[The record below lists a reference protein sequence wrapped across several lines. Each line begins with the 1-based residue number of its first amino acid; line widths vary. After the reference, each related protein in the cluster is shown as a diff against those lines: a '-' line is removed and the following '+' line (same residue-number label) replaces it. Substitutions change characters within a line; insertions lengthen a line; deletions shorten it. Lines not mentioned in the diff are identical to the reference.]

1 MEGLGSA
8 FITFTIEGYE
18 SLLKEGKSKKE
29 EEAFAKQRTKDKRHK
44 LRLRIKIRTKATVAL
59 HMLSTARKGETK
71 VLSKN

>member
-18 SLLKEGKSKKE
+18 SLLKECKYKKE

-44 LRLRIKIRTKATVAL
+44 LRLRIKIRTKATIAL
-59 HMLSTARKGETK
+59 GLGPLNSKVNKGA
-71 VLSKN
+71 

>member
-1 MEGLGSA
+1 MEWLGSA

-18 SLLKEGKSKKE
+18 LLYKNKYKKE